1 MSAKGYDKDRVV
13 SETKVET
20 TGVPV
25 SVELTPDRATINA
38 DGEDVSVFTVAVKD
52 AEGRVVPTATNK
64 IHFELAGAGHII
76 GVGNGDPSCHEP
88 DTYVAQPQTQSIPVQ
103 GWRWKLGEL
112 PRRREIVPPETAVDF
127 DDSSWPALTL
137 PPAPG
142 PSGVV
147 PEGEA
152 AIFRTHLPLTKEE
165 LANPGVQLR
174 FAGLGDHG
182 LLYVNG
188 QRIAETHDWMP
199 QPPFEMRQVLARRR
213 QRHRRFCVKGIVERR
228 LQHRRDS
235 RSDQRARD
243 AAVPLDAQRLQRP
256 GASYRAINERAWHV
270 HAHRHRR
277 GIETRRR
284 PGAKPAVRLR
294 PSVP

>member
-1 MSAKGYDKDRVV
+1 MARVADLPIR
-13 SETKVET
+13 SRWNRRGLQRHHRRFSK
-20 TGVPV
+20 
-25 SVELTPDRATINA
+25 INA

-76 GVGNGDPSCHEP
+76 GVGNGDPTCLEP
-88 DTYVAQPQTQSIPVQ
+88 DTYVAQPRTQSLPVK

-112 PRRREIVPPETAVDF
+112 PKGREIVPPETAANF
-127 DDSSWPALTL
+127 DDASWSALT

-152 AIFRTHLPLTKEE
+152 AIFRTHLALTKEE
-165 LANPGVQLR
+165 WANPGVQLR

-182 LLYVNG
+182 FLYVNG
-188 QRIAETHDWMP
+188 QRVAETHEWMP
-199 QPPFEMRQVLARRR
+199 QPPFEMRKSLHEGDNVIVVFVSRESPKGDFNTAVSLDLTSVPVMPPSPWLRSVFNGLAQV
-213 QRHRRFCVKGIVERR
+213 IVQSTKE
-228 LQHRRDS
+228 
-235 RSDQRARD
+235 
-243 AAVPLDAQRLQRP
+243 P
-256 GASYRAINERAWHV
+256 GTLTLTATGE
-270 HAHRHRR
+270 
-277 GIETRRR
+277 GL
-284 PGAKPAVRLR
+284 KPASVSVQSQPCEPR